1 MKKMESNL
9 IELVDK
15 KKLWKHMQNFLKQK
29 YVEELENYIE
39 KEISNNLGI
48 YIVRDGKK
56 KIKHYSIFGEVD
68 INLSRIKRN
77 DTNIQIEKILEST
90 SKFIRDFI

>member
-56 KIKHYSIFGEVD
+56 KIK
-68 INLSRIKRN
+68 
-77 DTNIQIEKILEST
+77 
-90 SKFIRDFI
+90 